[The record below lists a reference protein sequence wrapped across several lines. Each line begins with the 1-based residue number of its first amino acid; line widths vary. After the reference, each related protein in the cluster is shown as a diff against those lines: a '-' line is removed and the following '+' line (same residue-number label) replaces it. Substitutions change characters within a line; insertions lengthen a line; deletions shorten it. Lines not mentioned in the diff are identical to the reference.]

1 MRRDKTNIL
10 TIADELKVSEIRH
23 FFFPMK
29 QYYVVGGKQVKD
41 IVAALVVFLG

>member
-23 FFFPMK
+23 FFPMK

>member
-23 FFFPMK
+23 FFPMK
-29 QYYVVGGKQVKD
+29 QYYVVRGKQVMD
-41 IVAALVVFLG
+41 VVAALVVFLG